1 MNKDKIQVQFEI
13 TLEELVG
20 YFETID
26 QEYLNQLLI
35 EVNLSQYATKLIE
48 RAKKI
53 ILRDGSKIIASLFY
67 YESEDEIFISHL
79 SVCKSSERQGL
90 GKTVVESLKS
100 KVRQRVII
108 LEVDVNNINARK
120 FYEIM
125 GFKEKSNR
133 SKKIV
138 MELSWT

>member
-67 YESEDEIFISHL
+67 YES
-79 SVCKSSERQGL
+79 
-90 GKTVVESLKS
+90 
-100 KVRQRVII
+100 
-108 LEVDVNNINARK
+108 
-120 FYEIM
+120 
-125 GFKEKSNR
+125 
-133 SKKIV
+133 
-138 MELSWT
+138 

>member
-13 TLEELVG
+13 TLEELMG

-48 RAKKI
+48 RANKI
-53 ILRDGSKIIASLFY
+53 ILRDGTKVIASLFY

-79 SVCKSSERQGL
+79 SVCKSAERQGL
-90 GKTVVESLKS
+90 GKTVLVSLMS